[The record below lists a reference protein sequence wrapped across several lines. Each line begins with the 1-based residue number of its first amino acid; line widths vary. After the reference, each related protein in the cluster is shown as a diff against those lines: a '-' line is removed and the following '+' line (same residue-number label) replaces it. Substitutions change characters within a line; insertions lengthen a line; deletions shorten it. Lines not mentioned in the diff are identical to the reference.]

1 MDYEVPECQGFP
13 GVDDDLRALDD
24 YYFTPELLESLLPE
38 DDGGFAGSSVARENP
53 SPIDLPPSSPLPTY
67 YTAGNPSEEV
77 IASDAEMASWLCQIY
92 EQEASDDHEP
102 PGAATATTNKSE
114 GGNTV
119 PSSCDG
125 TASGGLLTAS
135 VAAGGAAEC
144 RRGRSSSGRR
154 RSCCS
159 GKAAEPRRRDKINDK
174 MRTLQQL
181 IPRCSKTDKVSTLE
195 EVIKYMKSLQHQVQV
210 MSAIPT
216 TPIFPPPSCM
226 RLAGWQV
233 PVMMPPRYPV
243 FPTVYAC
250 AHRGTPLPLSAPAP
264 HTRRHQVEP
273 ARSSGG
279 RQQLIAPRRRTSCPG
294 RPRR

>member
-1 MDYEVPECQGFP
+1 MDYDVPEYQGFA
-13 GVDDDLRALDD
+13 GIDGDLRALDD
-24 YYFTPELLESLLPE
+24 YYFTPELLELLLPE

-67 YTAGNPSEEV
+67 YAAGNPSGEV

-92 EQEASDDHEP
+92 EQEAPDDHKP
-102 PGAATATTNKSE
+102 RGAATATTTE
-114 GGNTV
+114 GGNTA
-119 PSSCDG
+119 PRSCGG
-125 TASGGLLTAS
+125 TATVGTPTTS
-135 VAAGGAAEC
+135 VAAGGAAE
-144 RRGRSSSGRR
+144 GRHGQLSSGRR
-154 RSCCS
+154 RSCS
-159 GKAAEPRRRDKINDK
+159 GKAAEQRRRDKINDK

-195 EVIKYMKSLQHQVQV
+195 EVIKYTKSLQHQVQV

-226 RLAGWQV
+226 RLPGWQA
-233 PVMMPPRYPV
+233 PAMMPPRYPV

-250 AHRGTPLPLSAPAP
+250 AHHGTPLPLSAPAP
-264 HTRRHQVEP
+264 HTGRHQVEP

-279 RQQLIAPRRRTSCPG
+279 RQQLIAPRRRTSCPE